1 MPALDGQCFLT
12 VAQDSFY
19 LEKVIKNR
27 SIACR
32 KMLIFNILCRSDAA
46 GY

>member
-1 MPALDGQCFLT
+1 MLFDRNTGFI
-12 VAQDSFY
+12 SFGG
-19 LEKVIKNR
+19 LLKNR
-27 SIACR
+27 SIVGR